1 MSLNLDAVLRL
12 VFKTEGTEAITK
24 VQTALGGVEQTLG
37 SARKAFGN
45 VVSSAT
51 WQTAAVA
58 AAGIGAAL
66 VSAARTAIDFE
77 QAMSGVQAKM
87 GGTSEEMAQLN
98 QLARDLGRSTQFSAS
113 EVAEGMDFLA
123 MAGFSVN
130 EVIAAMPGLLN
141 LAAAGSLDL
150 GRASDIASDLM
161 GAMNMEASEMNRIA
175 DVLAKTATSTNT
187 SVEGLGETFK
197 FVAPVA
203 ANAGMSLEEMA
214 AAAGAL
220 GDAGIKGGEAG
231 TALRAI
237 LLRLASPPSEA
248 AKALDRLG
256 VSTLDTAGNLRPMED
271 ILRDVDRA
279 MKALNLGTG
288 EQLAIQDALFGKNAA
303 SAGAILQTAAATGKL
318 GDMTEMLNNSMGAAA
333 EIADIMTD
341 NTAGAFKRLGSA
353 WEGLQLAL
361 MSGSNTGIKTLIDAL
376 AGLVNM
382 LTDVIQAVPGAGA
395 VIVGLGAAFVGLV
408 AAAPFIAAF
417 ISILGSLKVAL
428 AGLAIGAKIAG
439 SLTVVSVVLGK
450 IGAALAAFG
459 AVIKGFLL
467 VAAGLISWP
476 VLVAVALVAAAA
488 AIWVFRDQIM
498 EGLKA
503 AMDAIGQWVQ
513 GLWQWGE
520 PIRQFWAG
528 LWESIKALAMGFV
541 QWLGTVFSGAILQ
554 PIQQALSGLVGIFQ
568 AAWSAVRDWLGG
580 FLATL
585 GQLFFQLYVEPIAGA
600 LQAIQG
606 FFQTSWTAVQS
617 WLGGFLANLGRL
629 FYQLY
634 IEPIAA
640 ALTFIQGLFQAAW
653 SGVVAFFQQQVIQP
667 LLQAWTAFTQS
678 LSTLLQAAAAR
689 LQQVWSSFVS
699 AFQAAVVQ
707 PILNA
712 WQQMLNAM
720 GSLIQSVAST
730 WQSIW
735 ASIGS
740 AMMSAFSNLVQ
751 AFNTG
756 VIQPLTTAWTTF
768 VQSLGQA
775 WTAISD
781 AFQSAVVDPI
791 KSAWQSLQDWLSG
804 IVQGA
809 ASAVSNAF
817 QSIAGGILGA
827 FRGIVGT
834 VGRIINSIIDA
845 INRFIQ
851 GVNTIRNAVGLSSIS
866 TISNV
871 SIPTF
876 AKGGFVK
883 RATLAVVGEGGEP
896 EYIVPE
902 SKMAAASANYLAGAR
917 GDSVLAAG
925 PAVMAAAAPSAV
937 AGGTGGPAQI
947 NITTGPVLE
956 FEGRRYVTV
965 EDLQSAARQTA
976 TQIYATLRTPAG
988 RRAIGVA

>member
-51 WQTAAVA
+51 WQAAAVA
-58 AAGIGAAL
+58 AAGIGAGL
-66 VSAARTAIDFE
+66 GSAVRVAMDFE
-77 QAMSGVQAKM
+77 KAMSSVAAKS
-87 GGTSEEMAQLN
+87 GAVGEEFQQLST
-98 QLARDLGRSTQFSAS
+98 LAKDLGRTTKFTAT

-123 MAGFSVN
+123 MAGFKTN
-130 EVIAAMPGLLN
+130 DILAAMPGILQLATAANADLAMTADIVSDTLGAMGLEADYTGRMADIMAAGMTNANFDMGMLGETMKNSASVAREFGMSFEELIAATDALAFGGIKGAEAGNALKRVMLL
-141 LAAAGSLDL
+141 LAAPTDAAGKLLEQLGVSAADTEGNMRPLNEIFGDL
-150 GRASDIASDLM
+150 GRAMDA
-161 GAMNMEASEMNRIA
+161 
-175 DVLAKTATSTNT
+175 
-187 SVEGLGETFK
+187 
-197 FVAPVA
+197 
-203 ANAGMSLEEMA
+203 AGMSEQQRLQTLE
-214 AAAGAL
+214 
-220 GDAGIKGGEAG
+220 
-231 TALRAI
+231 T
-237 LLRLASPPSEA
+237 
-248 AKALDRLG
+248 
-256 VSTLDTAGNLRPMED
+256 
-271 ILRDVDRA
+271 
-279 MKALNLGTG
+279 
-288 EQLAIQDALFGKNAA
+288 LFGKQAAVGAATLLNAE
-303 SAGAILQTAAATGKL
+303 ATGKWDQAL
-318 GDMTEMLNNSMGAAA
+318 KNAIESEGRAGEMAQRMGDNLS
-333 EIADIMTD
+333 
-341 NTAGAFKRLGSA
+341 GAFTRLQSA
-353 WEGLQLAL
+353 WQGFQLALAGDSGGGLQLL
-361 MSGSNTGIKTLIDAL
+361 VDGL
-376 AGLVNM
+376 ANVLNVA
-382 LTDVIQAVPGAGA
+382 TDFVSAVPGLNTA
-395 VIVGLGAAFVGLV
+395 IMLLGGAFVGLV

-417 ISILGSLKVAL
+417 ISILGSLKAAL

-439 SLTVVSVVLGK
+439 ALGAV
-450 IGAALAAFG
+450 GPALASVGSVLAGVG
-459 AVIKGFLL
+459 ATIKGFLV

-476 VLVAVALVAAAA
+476 VLVVAALVAAAA

-520 PIRQFWAG
+520 PIRQFWIG
-528 LWESIKALAMGFV
+528 LWQGVMEITMGFIS
-541 QWLGTVFSGAILQ
+541 WLGSAFSENILQ
-554 PIQQALSGLVGIFQ
+554 PIQQALSGLVAIFQ
-568 AAWSAVRDWLGG
+568 NAWSAVQSWLSG
-580 FLATL
+580 FLASL
-585 GQLFFQLYVEPIAGA
+585 GQLFYQLYVEPIQVA
-600 LQAIQG
+600 LRAISG
-606 FFQTSWTAVQS
+606 IFQNAWAAVQS
-617 WLGGFLANLGRL
+617 WLSGFLASLGQL

-634 IEPIAA
+634 IEPIQV
-640 ALTFIQGLFQAAW
+640 ALQAISGIFQQAW
-653 SGVVAFFQQQVIQP
+653 AGVVSFFQQQVIQP

-751 AFNTG
+751 AFNAG
-756 VIQPLTTAWTTF
+756 VIQPLTAAWTTF

-851 GVNTIRNAVGLSSIS
+851 GVNTVRNAVGLSSIS

-947 NITTGPVLE
+947 NITTGPVME
-956 FEGRRYVTV
+956 FDGRRYVTV